1 MQTEVLIIGA
11 GATGTGLARDL
22 ALRGVS
28 CVVVETGDVNSGASG
43 GNHGLLHSGGRYV
56 SNDTEAA
63 RECREEGALLKRL
76 APQCVEDCGGLFV
89 AVAGDD
95 ENFVADY
102 PGWCAAAGI
111 DVCCVDPAE
120 ARALEP
126 VLSPKV
132 VAAFAVPDATIDPFR
147 LALENMAHAKALT
160 GCSLLR
166 RTRVTG
172 MDVDAGRVVRVHTVN
187 TVSGEAGT
195 IEAAQVV
202 NATGAW
208 AGRVAALAGASIP
221 MLCSQGTLLVTHER
235 MTRRVVNRLRPP
247 GNGDILVPGGTVSI
261 LGTTSVTIDDPD
273 RARPTVA
280 EADENVRQALPM
292 IPSLGYTRFVRA
304 YCGVRPLI
312 RSDAGQG
319 GDGRSVS
326 RGFMLYGHE
335 EAGLSNFC
343 SVSGGKLTTYRL
355 MAEKTADLVCARL
368 GVSAPCRTRT
378 EPLPAAPSCRWTEPG
393 FAPRLWTQRHDADDP
408 LLCECEMV
416 PASAVDGIMDD
427 CGQQFPDPGLQAL
440 GKRSRIGKGS
450 CQGAFCG
457 VRVAAHLYDT
467 GHYTSPKGL
476 TRMRE
481 FFTERFKGQ
490 RPVLWGPQL
499 IQAELA
505 EALHCGLLGL
515 ELEGP
520 DTAPAPG
527 AAKDEEARP

>member
-1 MQTEVLIIGA
+1 
-11 GATGTGLARDL
+11 
-22 ALRGVS
+22 
-28 CVVVETGDVNSGASG
+28 
-43 GNHGLLHSGGRYV
+43 
-56 SNDTEAA
+56 
-63 RECREEGALLKRL
+63 
-76 APQCVEDCGGLFV
+76 
-89 AVAGDD
+89 
-95 ENFVADY
+95 
-102 PGWCAAAGI
+102 
-111 DVCCVDPAE
+111 
-120 ARALEP
+120 
-126 VLSPKV
+126 
-132 VAAFAVPDATIDPFR
+132 
-147 LALENMAHAKALT
+147 
-160 GCSLLR
+160 
-166 RTRVTG
+166 
-172 MDVDAGRVVRVHTVN
+172 
-187 TVSGEAGT
+187 
-195 IEAAQVV
+195 
-202 NATGAW
+202 
-208 AGRVAALAGASIP
+208 
-221 MLCSQGTLLVTHER
+221 
-235 MTRRVVNRLRPP
+235 VVNRLRPP